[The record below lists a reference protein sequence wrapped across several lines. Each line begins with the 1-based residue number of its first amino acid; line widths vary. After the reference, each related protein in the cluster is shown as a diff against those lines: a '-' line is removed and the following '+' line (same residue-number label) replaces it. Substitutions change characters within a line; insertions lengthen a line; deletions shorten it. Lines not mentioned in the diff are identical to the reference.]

1 MHKKVLVVDDIP
13 INCKILVMHLNKLGI
28 ASETA
33 SNGEEAV
40 ALCMRN
46 RYSII
51 LMDLD
56 MPVMDGFK
64 ATKLIRVYEQSLGIR
79 TPIVAVSSFDNSQ
92 NRQRCIGEGLDG
104 LMEKGLNSEE
114 LMRVIGSYSMED
126 TMTRSPALALQRK
139 VRQQLDMDGELAQLQ
154 CNFGPKTAEIVSEFI
169 FMGRSLFEEFES
181 AIANRSSMQLTHVA
195 YSIKG
200 SCSSL
205 GLNAMA
211 HLCAEIADDGY
222 AGRWQQVSRKYRNLL
237 DLFSEVQNATTNKR
251 VS

>member
-1 MHKKVLVVDDIP
+1 
-13 INCKILVMHLNKLGI
+13 MHLNKLGI
-28 ASETA
+28 PSETA

-56 MPVMDGFK
+56 MPIMDGFK
-64 ATKLIRVYEQSLGIR
+64 AAKLIRVYEQSLGIR
-79 TPIVAVSSFDNSQ
+79 TPIVAVSSFDNQQ
-92 NRQRCIGEGLDG
+92 NRQRCIHEGLDG
-104 LMEKGLNSEE
+104 LMEKGLDSQE
-114 LMRVIGSYSMED
+114 LLRVISSYNMED
-126 TMTRSPALALQRK
+126 TISRSPAIALQRK
-139 VRQQLDMDGELAQLQ
+139 VRQQLDMDAELVQMQ
-154 CNFGPKTAEIVSEFI
+154 GRFGPKTTELVCEFI
-169 FMGRSLFEEFES
+169 FMGRTFFEEFEH

-205 GLNAMA
+205 GLNVMA
-211 HLCAEIADDGY
+211 NLCAEIADDGY
-222 AGRWQQVSRKYRNLL
+222 KGHWQQVSRKYRNLL
-237 DLFSEVQNATTNKR
+237 DMFSEVQNATGTKR